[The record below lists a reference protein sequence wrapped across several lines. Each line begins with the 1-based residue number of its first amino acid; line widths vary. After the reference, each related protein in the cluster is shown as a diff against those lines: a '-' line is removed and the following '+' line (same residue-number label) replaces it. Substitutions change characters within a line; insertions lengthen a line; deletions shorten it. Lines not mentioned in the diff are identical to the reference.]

1 MEQAFSAEEI
11 PDPLWPAADP
21 PAAAGGMNRSA
32 SEWYFQRFLEE
43 AAAASEASDHNITP
57 VGGAS
62 VTEKGDGAREAE
74 SETTVSVDGGGTSV
88 PRSTGVDPVEYAAL
102 LKQKLDMYCAAVAM
116 SRGSSVNPQ
125 DCVPTANS
133 NTKSPTPDA
142 SLQGHQA
149 PTKGVQGK
157 PATSGSSRE
166 LSDGDEVEGEAEVTE
181 NMDSADAKRL
191 RRMISNRES
200 ARRSR
205 RRKQA
210 HLSELEAQVL
220 QLRVEN
226 SSLQKRLAD
235 ISQKYNK
242 AAVDNR
248 ILQADVET
256 LKAKAICSPTCT
268 FIFSQNFWFQSMRNA
283 SFKFYIC
290 IQVKMAED
298 SVKHLTGMP
307 PSCSAVSGM
316 TSINAP
322 FSTSLSNLSDGAVPV
337 RDDKYQISQ
346 AQMQDLG
353 INPGLPETTTSV
365 DDISHGV
372 VAPGK
377 MGRTVSMQRI
387 ASLEHLQK
395 RICGGVQ
402 KYSDRQSSVNRQMH
416 G

>member
-1 MEQAFSAEEI
+1 MERAFSAEEI
-11 PDPLWPAADP
+11 PDPLWSGADP

-32 SEWYFQRFLEE
+32 SEWYFERFLEE
-43 AAAASEASDHNITP
+43 AAAASAASDRNITP

-62 VTEKGDGAREAE
+62 AIERGDGSREAE
-74 SETTVSVDGGGTSV
+74 SKATASIDGGGTSV
-88 PRSTGVDPVEYAAL
+88 PRPTGVDPVEYAAL

-125 DCVPTANS
+125 DCVPTAND
-133 NTKSPTPDA
+133 NTKSPTPNA

-149 PTKGVQGK
+149 PTKGAQGK
-157 PATSGSSRE
+157 PDTSGSSRE
-166 LSDGDEVEGEAEVTE
+166 LSDGDEGEGEAEVTE

-205 RRKQA
+205 WRKQA
-210 HLSELEAQVL
+210 HLSELEAQVS
-220 QLRVEN
+220 QLRFEN

-235 ISQKYNK
+235 ISQKYNE

-256 LKAKAICSPTCT
+256 LKAK
-268 FIFSQNFWFQSMRNA
+268 
-283 SFKFYIC
+283 
-290 IQVKMAED
+290 VKMAED
-298 SVKHLTGMP
+298 NVKQLTGMP
-307 PSCSAVSGM
+307 PSCSAISGM
-316 TSINAP
+316 TSINA
-322 FSTSLSNLSDGAVPV
+322 VPV
-337 RDDKYQISQ
+337 HDDKDPISRTQTRTQ
-346 AQMQDLG
+346 AQDLG
-353 INPGLPETTTSV
+353 IIKPGLPETVPTTSV
-365 DDISHGV
+365 DDTAHGV
-372 VAPGK
+372 VAPAK
-377 MGRTVSMQRI
+377 LSRTASMQRV

-402 KYSDRQSSVNRQMH
+402 NSTDPQSSGNKQKKKKH

>member
-256 LKAKAICSPTCT
+256 LKAK
-268 FIFSQNFWFQSMRNA
+268 
-283 SFKFYIC
+283 
-290 IQVKMAED
+290 VKMAED